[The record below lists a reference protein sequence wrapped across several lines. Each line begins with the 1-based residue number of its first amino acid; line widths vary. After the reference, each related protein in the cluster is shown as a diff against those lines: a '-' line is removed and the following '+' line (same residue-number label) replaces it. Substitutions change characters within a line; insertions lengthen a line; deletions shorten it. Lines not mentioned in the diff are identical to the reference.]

1 MCLSWGL
8 SDMQEAAQRGSGG
21 TKPPSVKVP
30 MGREGD
36 VLEEERGGG
45 CGWNRVSKN
54 TEMAV

>member
-1 MCLSWGL
+1 
-8 SDMQEAAQRGSGG
+8 MQEAAQRGSGG